1 MTKVRHLLE
10 HDQHII
16 DALEE
21 LPKEI
26 VDRKHNLI
34 ICLDNNYS
42 RNNETRFEHIA
53 KKYHELKVRD
63 IKAIPE
69 GIIKYVKFEKSKEHK
84 ETFYYFISRKGEDTG
99 FIQVAV
105 KLYEHDKKRA
115 YVKTIYIT
123 HRPNW
128 L

>member
-26 VDRKHNLI
+26 VDRKHNLN

-115 YVKTIYIT
+115 YVKTIYIA